1 MLSEY
6 STISPPLAA
15 GSRVCPHRVSPHSN
29 YRFIQWQ
36 QRQCYPDSRVEGI
49 DLVSF
54 LALTILD
61 AVHSQKKNSPIYFPE
76 YFSFQFL
83 NIEQFDSFYRYIT
96 IYIYLYIYIYIYF
109 ERELFLEVLR
119 VIFERREV
127 KVEVLFQRKFRT
139 GFPLKLSPNYR
150 NNKVRDIFKFLIFS
164 KNSSI
169 LHSNFSQS

>member
-1 MLSEY
+1 
-6 STISPPLAA
+6 
-15 GSRVCPHRVSPHSN
+15 
-29 YRFIQWQ
+29 
-36 QRQCYPDSRVEGI
+36 
-49 DLVSF
+49 
-54 LALTILD
+54 
-61 AVHSQKKNSPIYFPE
+61 KKNSPIYFPE

-150 NNKVRDIFKFLIFS
+150 NNKIQDCVMLKVRFIFK
-164 KNSSI
+164 KC
-169 LHSNFSQS
+169 